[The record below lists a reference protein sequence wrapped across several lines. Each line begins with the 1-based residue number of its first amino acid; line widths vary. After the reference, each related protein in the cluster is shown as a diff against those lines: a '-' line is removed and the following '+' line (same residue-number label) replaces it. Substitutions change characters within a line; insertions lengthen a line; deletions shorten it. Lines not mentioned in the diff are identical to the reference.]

1 MWVEVFV
8 TAFVLQLLALP
19 GEKGQLVIAGL
30 ATVHN
35 PYVVAGGAATA
46 FGGWTILEIL
56 LGNALKGALPVVYL
70 DAAAAGLFVLFAIWI
85 LYDGATT
92 DEATTSD
99 TSSSKTVLRET
110 SSSREGDISD
120 DSLTASNLEG
130 YFSSFSAMAV
140 AEFGDKTQLITISLA
155 ATYGANPAI
164 WLGEM
169 AAIVPI
175 STLTAVTFARTTHYL
190 NLVWIR
196 RGAAGMFLLFAA
208 NIASEYLLGVSFLP
222 F

>member
-1 MWVEVFV
+1 MWTEVFV
-8 TAFVLQLLALP
+8 TAFTLQLLALP

-35 PYVVAGGAATA
+35 PYVVAAGAATA
-46 FGGWTILEIL
+46 FGGWTVLEIL

-70 DAAAAGLFVLFAIWI
+70 DAAAAGLFVLFAVWI
-85 LYDGATT
+85 LYDGSTT
-92 DEATTSD
+92 EETTAGGAPAGGIA
-99 TSSSKTVLRET
+99 LRET
-110 SSSREGDISD
+110 SPSD
-120 DSLTASNLEG
+120 DGVSEGSFAVSNLEG
-130 YFSSFSAMAV
+130 YLSSFSAMAV

-164 WLGEM
+164 WFGEM

-190 NLVWIR
+190 NLTWIR
-196 RGAAGMFLLFAA
+196 RGAAAMFLLFAA
-208 NIASEYLLGVSFLP
+208 DIASGYLFGVSFLP